1 MYSIFNFK
9 KDADLFNEVS
19 GQATKCSEEDLL
31 NQYDLMEE
39 EMRETKDGF
48 NKGNPVEVLDGVIDT
63 LYVTLGLLQKLK
75 NLGVDTDG
83 ALEQVAEDNLS
94 KFVGCEILLE
104 ESLDMYKKQGKKVLA
119 SYNEEHE
126 VWVLKN
132 TTDKVC
138 KPSNFKSTNLSKYVP
153 DVLKERGFSYEG

>member
-19 GQATKCSEEDLL
+19 EQAAKCSESDLL
-31 NQYDLMEE
+31 NQYELIVEE
-39 EMRETKDGF
+39 VGEILEGF
-48 NKGNPVEVLDGVIDT
+48 DNANPVEVLDGVIDT
-63 LYVTLGLLQKLK
+63 LYVTLGLLQKLQ
-75 NLGVDTDG
+75 NLGMDTDG
-83 ALEQVAEDNLS
+83 ALQRVAEDNLS

-138 KPSNFKSTNLSKYVP
+138 KPSNFVSTDLSSFVP
-153 DVLKERGFSYEG
+153 KELRGGF

>member
-19 GQATKCSEEDLL
+19 GQAAKCSENDLL
-31 NQYDLMEE
+31 NQFVLIVEE
-39 EMRETKDGF
+39 VGEILEGF
-48 NKGNPVEVLDGVIDT
+48 DNANPVEVLDGVIDT
-63 LYVTLGLLQKLK
+63 LYVTLGLLQKLQ
-75 NLGVDTDG
+75 NLGMDTDG
-83 ALEQVAEDNLS
+83 ALERVAEDNLS

-138 KPSNFKSTNLSKYVP
+138 KPSNFVSTDLSSFVP
-153 DVLKERGFSYEG
+153 KELRGGF